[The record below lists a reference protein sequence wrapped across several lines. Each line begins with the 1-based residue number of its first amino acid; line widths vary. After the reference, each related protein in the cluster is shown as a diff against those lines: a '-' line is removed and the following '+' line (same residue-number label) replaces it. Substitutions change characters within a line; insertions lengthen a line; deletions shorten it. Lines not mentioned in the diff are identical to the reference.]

1 MTKFMF
7 SAALAAVFAFGA
19 DIDVNDTFVKATAPN
34 AQNSAAFMSITNN
47 TDQNISLV
55 SASNSVSK
63 FTELHV
69 HVSENGMKKM
79 IQIPQIDIPAK
90 SSAQLKPGGLHIMM
104 IGLSKAINPGDKV
117 DITLN
122 FSNGKSIDLK
132 GVEAKKLQPMKK

>member
-19 DIDVNDTFVKATAPN
+19 DIDVNDAFVKATMPN

-63 FTELHV
+63 FTELHT

>member
-1 MTKFMF
+1 MTKFML

-19 DIDVNDTFVKATAPN
+19 DIDVNGAFAKATAPN
-34 AQNSAAFMSITNN
+34 VQNSAAFMTITNN

-63 FTELHV
+63 FTELHT

-90 SSAQLKPGGLHIMM
+90 SSIELKPGGLHIMM
-104 IGLSKAINPGDKV
+104 IGLSKAVNPGDKV
-117 DITLN
+117 DLTLN

>member
-19 DIDVNDTFVKATAPN
+19 DIDVNDAFVKATAPN

-47 TDQNISLV
+47 TDQNISLI

>member
-1 MTKFMF
+1 MTKFML
-7 SAALAAVFAFGA
+7 SAALAAVFVFGA
-19 DIDVNDTFVKATAPN
+19 DIDVNDAFVKATMPN

-47 TDQNISLV
+47 TDQNISLI

-63 FTELHV
+63 FTELHA

>member
-1 MTKFMF
+1 MTKFML
-7 SAALAAVFAFGA
+7 SAALVAVFAFGA
-19 DIDVNDTFVKATAPN
+19 DIDVNGAFAKATPPN
-34 AQNSAAFMSITNN
+34 AQNSAAFMTITNN

-63 FTELHV
+63 FTELHT

-90 SSAQLKPGGLHIMM
+90 SSVELKPGGLHIMM
-104 IGLSKAINPGDKV
+104 IGLSKAVNPGDKV
-117 DITLN
+117 DLTLN

>member
-1 MTKFMF
+1 MTKFML

-19 DIDVNDTFVKATAPN
+19 DIDVNGAFAKATPPN
-34 AQNSAAFMSITNN
+34 VQNSAAFMTITNN

-63 FTELHV
+63 FTELHT

-90 SSAQLKPGGLHIMM
+90 SSVELKPGGLHIMM
-104 IGLSKAINPGDKV
+104 IGLSKAVNPGDKV
-117 DITLN
+117 DLTLN

>member
-1 MTKFMF
+1 MTKFMLPF
-7 SAALAAVFAFGA
+7 ALAAVFAFGA
-19 DIDVNDTFVKATAPN
+19 DIDVNGAFIKATPPN
-34 AQNSAAFMSITNN
+34 AQNSAAFMTITNN

-63 FTELHV
+63 FTELHT

-104 IGLSKAINPGDKV
+104 IGLSKAVNPGDKV
-117 DITLN
+117 DLTLN

>member
-1 MTKFMF
+1 MTKFMLPF
-7 SAALAAVFAFGA
+7 ALAAVFAFGA
-19 DIDVNDTFVKATAPN
+19 DIDVNGAFIKATPPN
-34 AQNSAAFMSITNN
+34 AQSSAAFMTITNN

-63 FTELHV
+63 FTELHT

-90 SSAQLKPGGLHIMM
+90 SSTQLKPGGLHIMM
-104 IGLSKAINPGDKV
+104 IGLSKAVNPGDKV
-117 DITLN
+117 DLTLN